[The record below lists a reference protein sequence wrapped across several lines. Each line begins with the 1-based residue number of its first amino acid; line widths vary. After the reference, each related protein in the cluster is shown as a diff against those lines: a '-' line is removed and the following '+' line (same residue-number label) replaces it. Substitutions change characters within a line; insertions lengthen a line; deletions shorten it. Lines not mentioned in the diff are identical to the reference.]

1 MPYHVPTMVAVTT
14 ALAAGG
20 AVFGGETPP
29 PGALGVDL
37 PVDRT
42 PQTIAGGGSY
52 LVTWPAMGASE
63 FGQVVR
69 IGISTTDAVNT
80 RTTTR
85 VDGVAVDPYQLTI
98 GAIGSL
104 DDPTLMANVI
114 NLKGGQVFSLL
125 MENLSGGNI
134 DMAARTMGWRSN
146 T

>member
-20 AVFGGETPP
+20 ALFGGDTPP

-42 PQTIAGGGSY
+42 PQSVAGGGSY

-63 FGQVVR
+63 FGQVAR
-69 IGISTTDAVNT
+69 IGISTSDAVNT

-98 GAIGSL
+98 GAIGTL
-104 DDPTLMANVI
+104 DNPTPMANII
-114 NLKGGQVFSLL
+114 NLKPGQVFSLL
-125 MENLSGGNI
+125 MENLSGVAVS
-134 DMAARTMGWRSN
+134 MAARTMGWRSN